1 MPNLKFVDAALQGFT
16 LTFQFFDLWNQGST
30 FLAFH
35 RGRKLWA
42 KPSIHS
48 RLLH

>member
-1 MPNLKFVDAALQGFT
+1 MLNLESADATLQGFT

-35 RGRKLWA
+35 CVNS
-42 KPSIHS
+42 P
-48 RLLH
+48 